1 MATITI
7 DGKNYD
13 TDTFSTDA
21 KAQLMSLQMVDQ
33 EIGRLN
39 MQLAIAQTARN
50 AYARALAAQLPGAA
64 EAGEAGEAAA
74 AKPAA
79 SRRKPAG

>member
-64 EAGEAGEAAA
+64 EAAADAA